1 MNLLEQTWAWLSD
14 PLQWSGDAGIP
25 MRILEH
31 LLYSGLTL
39 LIALLIAVPLGAA
52 VGHTGRGAG
61 LVIGAAGALRA
72 LPTLGLLTLF
82 SLLLGLGLVPPLL
95 ALVILAVPPILTAAC
110 AGVAEVPPQVKD
122 AAYAQGMTSRQVL
135 TGVEIP
141 LAIPV
146 LMGGIR
152 NAALQVIST
161 TTVAAYINLG
171 GLGRYLI
178 DGLAVRDYGRMLGSV
193 LLVAVLAILVDLL
206 LSLLQRRLTSPGIR
220 ALNGGTA

>member
-72 LPTLGLLTLF
+72 ILLTD
-82 SLLLGLGLVPPLL
+82 PP
-95 ALVILAVPPILTAAC
+95 ATIASAAR
-110 AGVAEVPPQVKD
+110 P
-122 AAYAQGMTSRQVL
+122 
-135 TGVEIP
+135 
-141 LAIPV
+141 
-146 LMGGIR
+146 
-152 NAALQVIST
+152 
-161 TTVAAYINLG
+161 
-171 GLGRYLI
+171 
-178 DGLAVRDYGRMLGSV
+178 
-193 LLVAVLAILVDLL
+193 
-206 LSLLQRRLTSPGIR
+206 
-220 ALNGGTA
+220 